1 VVAFVAMLL
10 HLPHKANGAIYCQ
23 QAQTGI
29 ADSFS
34 IGYPLG
40 NQFCL
45 EGFRSWQTTANPAR

>member
-1 VVAFVAMLL
+1 MLL

-23 QAQTGI
+23 QAETGI

-45 EGFRSWQTTANPAR
+45 EGFRSWQTTANPAH